1 MHPSEIPLNV
11 LAEAAADGVILID
24 DQSTILFV
32 NPAAGR
38 IFGYEPVDILGNKL
52 TSLMPERLRQIHL
65 TSLERYIATGQIPK
79 VESAILSN
87 VRYYGRNIVEF
98 HTSTSA
104 HELIRREP
112 NEVGG
117 QNKLSI
123 EQSGPTESR

>member
-1 MHPSEIPLNV
+1 MCCN
-11 LAEAAADGVILID
+11 
-24 DQSTILFV
+24 
-32 NPAAGR
+32 
-38 IFGYEPVDILGNKL
+38 
-52 TSLMPERLRQIHL
+52 
-65 TSLERYIATGQIPK
+65 TGANTWHENDLIPK

-123 EQSGPTESR
+123 E